1 MLSPP
6 EVEYASREQLM
17 DTVQTFACGQ
27 DYAVTIKSSIAG
39 KSVYLL
45 CDRGAVN
52 VPKVEKERQ
61 CQTSSRRIDCP
72 FLLGENFSKKGVI
85 GS

>member
-1 MLSPP
+1 MLPPP
-6 EVEYASREQLM
+6 EVEYASREQLTG
-17 DTVQTFACGQ
+17 TVQTFARGQ
-27 DYAVTIKSSIAG
+27 GYALTIKSSIAG
-39 KSVYLL
+39 KSVYLK

-61 CQTSSRRIDCP
+61 RQTSSRRIDCP
-72 FLLGENFSKKGVI
+72 FLLSGNFSKKGVI